1 MRPDEMRNETLG
13 SSMITDPVREKEEYR
28 PDPNDLR
35 KRHPITIE
43 FLDSGCVV
51 RIGCKSIA
59 FNDYRN
65 AMEEI
70 NAYIKDP
77 ITAYQKWGKELGVE
91 LY

>member
-1 MRPDEMRNETLG
+1 MRPDEMRNE
-13 SSMITDPVREKEEYR
+13 IVREKVEYK
-28 PDPNDLR
+28 PDPSELI

-51 RIGCKSIA
+51 RVGCKSIA
-59 FNDYRN
+59 FSDYRN
-65 AMEEI
+65 GMEEI
-70 NAYIKDP
+70 NAYVKDP